1 MTTVVCQARTVQWDR
16 VAQESSQIPVQY
28 LYKCISLAKA
38 PGPIII
44 LPANMR
50 HRLVGNENPQMVL
63 SVEPVTRAGQLHLR
77 RVSRASVIK
86 PTNSKAGSTHFS
98 NTLAL
103 LSALAP
109 HWAPFGDENSPE
121 LQSFTIALVLPE

>member
-1 MTTVVCQARTVQWDR
+1 MIIILV
-16 VAQESSQIPVQY
+16 SLLIII

-38 PGPIII
+38 PGSIGI

-77 RVSRASVIK
+77 IVSRASVIK

-103 LSALAP
+103 FFAPAP
-109 HWAPFGDENSPE
+109 HWAPFGDDNSPE
-121 LQSFTIALVLPE
+121 LQSFPVALVLPE